1 MRSLELGGAFAAVA
15 LGCAALGAPA
25 VEAQQTAYVGE
36 IRFGAFSICPVGLAE
51 ANGQIL
57 PIASNEAL
65 FAVIG
70 TAYGGDG
77 TTTFA
82 LPNVSGVVSMPA
94 LLTPA
99 EGASPPLIEQ
109 QPIRKQEVK
118 RQKVVQQ
125 GVQEPQE
132 PAAPDA
138 TGGTPLLACIA
149 VEGLSPDTGT
159 SVETPAV
166 EPAPGEDQP

>member
-1 MRSLELGGAFAAVA
+1 
-15 LGCAALGAPA
+15 
-25 VEAQQTAYVGE
+25 
-36 IRFGAFSICPVGLAE
+36 
-51 ANGQIL
+51 
-57 PIASNEAL
+57 
-65 FAVIG
+65 
-70 TAYGGDG
+70 
-77 TTTFA
+77 
-82 LPNVSGVVSMPA
+82 MPA

-149 VEGLSPDTGT
+149 VERLSPDTDT

-166 EPAPGEDQP
+166 EPAPGEEQP